1 MYRIL
6 LMSKKRLKWI
16 ISICLSSIFST
27 NIHLFLLIETFKKN
41 GTLLTL
47 PKGHICKNNFI
58 LHAYIMMNNLNIMI
72 RRITVVFLLLAFA
85 KFGNAQLLQFNQWQH
100 APAMLN
106 PALTGAYNGT
116 FRIGAIGKEKW
127 GSAATGGLGSGWN
140 TLEVFVDAPIIRG
153 FRKKDWIGVGISY
166 DLDASGSVEN
176 VPVNLGVSGL
186 NLAYHLGFGK
196 KYKGAFT
203 IAGSY
208 SLKSKTVDISSA
220 RSEEEIVEGTPTA
233 ALFTNAMMKELTG
246 DAKTWTVGVAYK
258 AQMNK
263 KNDIAFGLSMGQFG
277 TQNFGVQ
284 GQDDLDTRT
293 TAFFRFKTK
302 TGKKSS
308 FEPQIVFLKE
318 GVNEKL
324 YTQAIFGYMFK
335 PDWDF
340 KYGAGINTLNNDFNI
355 PIYLGVD
362 YKSWRIGL
370 AYDVDLG
377 ATAQTGTYGG
387 LELAVNYIHVL
398 SKKPKPDPIIICPR
412 L

>member
-1 MYRIL
+1 
-6 LMSKKRLKWI
+6 
-16 ISICLSSIFST
+16 
-27 NIHLFLLIETFKKN
+27 
-41 GTLLTL
+41 
-47 PKGHICKNNFI
+47 
-58 LHAYIMMNNLNIMI
+58 MMNNLNIMI
-72 RRITVVFLLLAFA
+72 RQITVVFLLAAFA
-85 KFGNAQLLQFNQWQH
+85 QLGFSQSSLLQFNQWQH

-127 GSAATGGLGSGWN
+127 GSAASGGLGSGWN
-140 TLEVFVDAPIIRG
+140 TLEFFVDAPIIRG

-166 DLDASGSVEN
+166 DLDASGSSEN
-176 VPVNLGVSGL
+176 VPVKLGVSGL

-203 IAGSY
+203 IGGSY
-208 SLKSKTVDISSA
+208 SLKSQTVDINNGI
-220 RSEEEIVEGTPTA
+220 SEGEIIEGTPTSS
-233 ALFTNAMMKELTG
+233 LFTNAMMGELAG
-246 DAKTWTVGVAYK
+246 DVKTWTVGVAYK

-277 TQNFGVQ
+277 TQNFAVDR
-284 GQDDLDTRT
+284 GQDDLDVRT
-293 TAFFRFKTK
+293 TAFFSFKTK

-318 GVNEKL
+318 GSNEKL
-324 YTQAIFGYMFK
+324 FTQAIFGYMFK

-340 KYGAGINTLNNDFNI
+340 KYGAGINTFNNDLNI
-355 PIYLGVD
+355 PIYLGLD
-362 YKSWRIGL
+362 YKSWRFGL
-370 AYDVDLG
+370 AYALDLG
-377 ATAQTGTYGG
+377 ATQLTSTYGG